1 MSSPSL
7 PRSRATWLLGQ
18 HYNGDERRTLVLL
31 AGTLALASGNA
42 ATIGAVAPQVRQA
55 FGVDNTAIGVLASAS
70 TAAAALATVPL
81 GILVDRSARTRLL
94 AISAGL
100 MGVVSVLS
108 AVAPSFAFLFVT
120 RLALGAL
127 SGVAGPGVA
136 SLIGDTFHESGRG
149 RSYAAVLA
157 GELIGAGAGFGVAGE
172 LASVNWRASFAAL
185 APPALVLSFYLHR
198 LREPARG
205 RTAASVGG
213 QPRDDVVESWRQLSL
228 ARTVKYVLSVPTN
241 VIFIFSAA
249 CTYFYFSGL
258 RTFGVEYATEQY
270 KVSQAVATAM
280 FLLVGTGGLAGVL
293 VSGRLGDRLEARY
306 ASGRVLVAMVAL
318 FGAAAAFVPA
328 ILIQSYAIGLPLMMA
343 GAFGL
348 AAATP
353 PLSAGRL
360 QVMPSGLWGRA
371 EGVQGILRQVGDTM
385 GPFAFGF
392 AGDHLA
398 GGGRAGLQSSFL
410 IMLGSLVTA
419 AAVLVLA
426 LRTYPHDVEAA
437 HAALRQ
443 PPPVV

>member
-1 MSSPSL
+1 MSSPSV

-18 HYNGDERRTLVLL
+18 HYNRDERRTLVLL

-81 GILVDRSARTRLL
+81 GILVDRSSRTRLL

-108 AVAPSFAFLFVT
+108 SLAPSFAFLFVT

-136 SLIGDTFHESGRG
+136 SLLGDTFHESGRG

-157 GELIGAGAGFGVAGE
+157 GELVGAGVGFGIAGE
-172 LASVNWRASFAAL
+172 LASVNWRASFVAL
-185 APPALVLSFYLHR
+185 APPALVLAFFLRR

-205 RTAASVGG
+205 RTVASVGE
-213 QPRDDVVESWRQLSL
+213 QPSDEVVESWRQLSL
-228 ARTVKYVLSVPTN
+228 GRTVKYVLSVPTN

-258 RTFGVEYATEQY
+258 RTFGVEYATDQY

-328 ILIQSYAIGLPLMMA
+328 ILIQSYAVGLPLMMA

-360 QVMPSGLWGRA
+360 QVIPPGLWGRA
-371 EGVQGILRQVGDTM
+371 EGVQGVLRQVGDTM

-392 AGDHLA
+392 AGDNLA

-410 IMLGSLVTA
+410 VMLGSLVTA
-419 AAVLVLA
+419 AAVLGLA

-437 HAALRQ
+437 HAAVRQ
-443 PPPVV
+443 PPPVA

>member
-18 HYNGDERRTLVLL
+18 HYSRDEHRTLLLL

-42 ATIGAVAPQVRQA
+42 ATIGAVAPEVRQA
-55 FGVDNTAIGVLASAS
+55 FGVSNTAIGVLASAS

-81 GILVDRSARTRLL
+81 GILVDRSTRTRLL
-94 AISAGL
+94 AISAAL
-100 MGVVSVLS
+100 MGVVSALS
-108 AVAPSFAFLFVT
+108 SVAPSFAFLFVT
-120 RLALGAL
+120 RLALGVL
-127 SGVAGPGVA
+127 SGLAGPGVA
-136 SLIGDTFHESGRG
+136 SLLGDTFHESGRG

-157 GELIGAGAGFGVAGE
+157 GELVGAGVGFGIAGE

-185 APPALVLSFYLHR
+185 APPAFVLAFYMRR

-205 RTAASVGG
+205 RMVSSSGE
-213 QPRDDVVESWRQLSL
+213 QPTDAVAESWRQLSL
-228 ARTVKYVLSVPTN
+228 ARTVRYVLAVPTN
-241 VIFIFSAA
+241 VIFIFSGA

-258 RTFGVEYATEQY
+258 RTFGVEYAGEQY
-270 KVSQAVATAM
+270 NVSQAVSTAM

-306 ASGRVLVAMVAL
+306 ASGRVLVAMMAL

-328 ILIQSYAIGLPLMMA
+328 IAIQSYAVGLPLMMA

-360 QVMPSGLWGRA
+360 QVIPSGLWGRA
-371 EGVQGILRQVGDTM
+371 EGVQGVLRQVGDTM

-392 AGDHLA
+392 AGDHLS

-410 IMLGSLVTA
+410 VMLGSLVA
-419 AAVLVLA
+419 AASVLVFA
-426 LRTYPHDVEAA
+426 LRTYPQDVEAA
-437 HAALRQ
+437 HAAIRQ
-443 PPPVV
+443 PPPAA